1 MTPWNWK
8 PERAQG
14 VWRTGPVWLRPFLAA
29 VPWITVLLLV
39 LMFHMVGGTLASSE
53 GVLFDLPDS
62 SGLRDGEPAALVALV
77 MPMPRESSPGSS
89 TLVFFDDA
97 RYVLGD
103 DASEA
108 AFGEQLAERAEKT
121 GDSALLVLA
130 DRRVAGGELM
140 HMADIARKGG
150 VARILFAER
159 RDGGAQP

>member
-1 MTPWNWK
+1 MSAWNWK

-14 VWRTGPVWLRPFLAA
+14 VWRTGPVWLRPFLAS

-39 LMFHMVGGTLASSE
+39 LMFHIVGGTLSSSD

-62 SGLRDGEPAALVALV
+62 TGLRDGEAAELVALV
-77 MPMPRESSPGSS
+77 MPMPRE

-108 AFGEQLAERAEKT
+108 AFADQLSERAGKT
-121 GDSALLVLA
+121 GCTTLLVLA
-130 DRRVAGGELM
+130 DRRVPGGELM
-140 HMADIARKGG
+140 RLAALARRNG
-150 VARILFAER
+150 VERLLMAER
-159 RDGGAQP
+159 REGGAEE

>member
-29 VPWITVLLLV
+29 VPWITVFLLV

-77 MPMPRESSPGSS
+77 MPMPRE
-89 TLVFFDDA
+89 TLVFFDDG
-97 RYVLGD
+97 RYALGD
-103 DASEA
+103 ESSVSALGSHLE
-108 AFGEQLAERAEKT
+108 ERAAKT
-121 GDSALLVLA
+121 DRKTLLVLA
-130 DRRVAGGELM
+130 DRRVAAGELM
-140 HMADIARKGG
+140 KLSGIARRSGID
-150 VARILFAER
+150 RILFAEKR
-159 RDGGAQP
+159 AGKERE